1 VKARNLLLLAGG
13 AAALG
18 WWLYV
23 RLTSTTVL
31 AVQIDW
37 HFEKVVKNSTYP
49 VLKNS
54 TIPRAEFEGSG
65 VVWVT
70 KPAVII
76 KYDDPDNGFILPP
89 TKFAAINF
97 TDYRADVIN
106 TSPMLEALPF
116 DRAAEILEQVQRQLK
131 VAGWQPL
138 EENNERWLDLSQQGR
153 AELRIHGGSTEL
165 VVPKRNLSM
174 YLNFKCFA
182 GNCNSPDGTA
192 RYLIDLSL
200 GKKSYSDY
208 KGE

>member
-1 VKARNLLLLAGG
+1 VKARNLLLVAGG
-13 AAALG
+13 AAAIG

-31 AVQIDW
+31 ALQIDR
-37 HFEKVVKNSTYP
+37 HFEDVVKKSTYP

-70 KPAVII
+70 EPAVII
-76 KYDDPDNGFILPP
+76 KYDDPDNGFTLPP
-89 TKFAAINF
+89 SKFAAINF
-97 TDYRADVIN
+97 TKYRASVID

-116 DRAAEILEQVQRQLK
+116 DRAADVLEQVQGQLK
-131 VAGWQPL
+131 AAGWQPS
-138 EENNERWLDLSQQGR
+138 EEKNEKWLDLSQQGR
-153 AELRIHGGSTEL
+153 AELRIHGGTTEL
-165 VVPKRNLSM
+165 VVPKRNLAM

-200 GKKSYSDY
+200 GKKSYSVY